1 MEAMKKYLI
10 LITSALLL
18 AGCDYLDKMPDDMKT
33 EEMVWTNRNEVLAYL
48 TNIYAALPETSNVT
62 ADNNGLWLGLSDEC
76 DLPWNPFIQLNE
88 GSWDTTTPTNNVWA
102 TYYKAIRAS
111 FKFENNVGRC
121 TELASDLRDRY
132 TGEAIFLRGYYYF
145 MLIRQ
150 YGPVVLLKEETSST
164 ADFGN
169 MQRTP
174 FDECIDYVVE
184 CMDRAYELLPYSYQS
199 DKVNL
204 GRATK
209 VACEAVKTQAL
220 LLAASPQWNG
230 NSDYYSLLRDKDGNP
245 LVAGSYDE
253 SKWKRAADA
262 AKAVIDLSEKHHAET
277 SLGLYYGDKND
288 VNSPDYNPYKAYYN
302 IQMTGWN
309 DEVIFGTVA
318 IAKSAWNDYPTRFH
332 WMIHTLPSNGKYK
345 YNGGTAPTLRL
356 VDAFY
361 MENGRGIEDP
371 VSGYV
376 EDGFATSN
384 GKHYN
389 PVTDGQ
395 PKFDESTEAG
405 RKGLIDDLKKYESW
419 GHSKGDWNMF
429 TNREA
434 RFYASI
440 NYNHR
445 VQIFFPSDKEWMD
458 SFNNREDQQDG
469 WGRVEL
475 YYGGMSNNDNLTY
488 YPHSGFLT
496 HKGLVPGDFSNQ
508 RFSDN
513 FVTIYIRYGEILL
526 DYIEAL
532 NEYDPSN
539 TDIKKYWDLIRQR
552 AGLPSIFDTYPEIR
566 GDKDAQ
572 RKYILRE
579 RQIELNFEGDRFY
592 TCHRRL
598 LCLDPSANT
607 VTANEV
613 GKFGDNGPVW
623 GLSPRAGDAKTNS
636 FKTTEF
642 YKRSIFE
649 TRVFKKQ
656 FYLFPIP
663 YTEINR
669 SPGLTQNPWW

>member
-132 TGEAIFLRGYYYF
+132 TGEALFLRGYYYF

-150 YGPVVLLKEETSST
+150 YGPVVLLKEETPST

-332 WMIHTLPSNGKYK
+332 WMIHTLPSNSKYK

-371 VSGYV
+371 ISGYV
-376 EDGFATSN
+376 EEGFATSN

-429 TNREA
+429 VNREP

-445 VQIFFPSDKEWMD
+445 VQIFYPSDKEWMD

-513 FVTIYIRYGEILL
+513 FVTIYIRYAEMLL

-539 TDIKKYWDLIRQR
+539 SDIKKYWDLIRQR

-598 LCLDPSANT
+598 LCMDPSANT

>member
-371 VSGYV
+371 ISGYV

-395 PKFDESTEAG
+395 PKFDESTETG

-458 SFNNREDQQDG
+458 AFNNREDQQDG

-566 GDKDAQ
+566 DDKDAQ

-598 LCLDPSANT
+598 LCLDASANT

>member
-150 YGPVVLLKEETSST
+150 YGPVVLLKEETPSS

-245 LVAGSYDE
+245 LVAGAYDE

-371 VSGYV
+371 ISGYV
-376 EDGFATSN
+376 EEGFATSN

-429 TNREA
+429 VNREP

-445 VQIFFPSDKEWMD
+445 VQIFYPSDKEWMD

-513 FVTIYIRYGEILL
+513 FVTIYIRYAEMLL

-539 TDIKKYWDLIRQR
+539 SDIKKYWDLIRQR

-598 LCLDPSANT
+598 LCMDPSANT